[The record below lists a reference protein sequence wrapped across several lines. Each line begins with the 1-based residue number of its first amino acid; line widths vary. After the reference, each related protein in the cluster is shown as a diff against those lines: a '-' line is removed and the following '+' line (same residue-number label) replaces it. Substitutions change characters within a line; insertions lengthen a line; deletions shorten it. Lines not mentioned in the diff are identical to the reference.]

1 MEYLLQPDVTYRI
14 SYAESSDEIEWLR
27 KDEEVGIDVS
37 HSGWDSVIICY
48 SYVFD
53 HNGERYTL
61 YNGNDYGK
69 TEFGLAVLE

>member
-1 MEYLLQPDVTYRI
+1 MQPDVTYRI

-48 SYVFD
+48 SYVFV
-53 HNGERYTL
+53 HNGERYML

-69 TEFGLAVLE
+69 TEFDLDVLEQD

>member
-27 KDEEVGIDVS
+27 KDEEVGINVS
-37 HSGWDSVIICY
+37 HSGWDIVIICY

-53 HNGERYTL
+53 HNGERYMS

-69 TEFGLAVLE
+69 TEFGLTVLE